1 VCGHDHRGAPFLL
14 LTAAQV
20 GLPTTDVLKSSVM
33 CVKPVAQVT
42 CVQCELAAAQLT
54 ISVQG
59 LVKLVKKPNK
69 AVVVEVIQSLS
80 VCMKSLG
87 KLADSCEGPAVM
99 AITLVP
105 VVGPM
110 VGVACAITSS
120 MVEK

>member
-1 VCGHDHRGAPFLL
+1 VRETRRSGNFL
-14 LTAAQV
+14 AI
-20 GLPTTDVLKSSVM
+20 S
-33 CVKPVAQVT
+33 
-42 CVQCELAAAQLT
+42 LAATQLT
-54 ISVQG
+54 TSRQG
-59 LVKLVKKPNK
+59 LVKIVKKPSK
-69 AVVVEVIQSLS
+69 AAVLEVIQSLS

-110 VGVACAITSS
+110 VGVACAVTSS

>member
-1 VCGHDHRGAPFLL
+1 MYGHDHRGAPLLL

-42 CVQCELAAAQLT
+42 YVQCELAAARLT

>member
-1 VCGHDHRGAPFLL
+1 MCGHDHRGAPFLL

-42 CVQCELAAAQLT
+42 CVQYELAAAQLT
-54 ISVQG
+54 ISLQG